1 MLHRSSFTVAL
12 SLFAVSVLIHA
23 QSPSPQQPEYTFQ
36 VGTRIVLTDV
46 TVTDRNGKPV
56 HGLKASDF
64 QIFDNDKPQ
73 VVASF
78 EEHITKPVPPMEQTS
93 TAPGVYSNGFLQ
105 HLPPAL
111 NIIVIDNTNLN
122 LPDQM
127 YLYYELNGFIK
138 NLPAGQPLAIYWQY
152 GESNLLLQSFTTD
165 RDLLSAAV
173 RKAIPRFPPPD
184 RGSYA
189 DSGYTTLQTIEND
202 LERAR
207 YPGRKN
213 ILWFSGGSSLFLHSD
228 PLDPQLAPPRISPDP
243 ALLRDIY
250 DELEANRIAIYPVDA
265 RGLQSASVD
274 AHGDLQSD
282 SPFPSQADL
291 VIGGQ
296 QGLMQD
302 IANATGGTAFY
313 NNNALDKIAAHW
325 LNNGGSFY
333 TLTYS
338 PKDFRFDNKWHT
350 VKVKLSAEFSGGYT
364 LSYRRGYFAD
374 AATAAR
380 QKERKPRTL
389 LRSNGDTVTAP
400 DQRSIPIIF
409 QVHVAPASQ
418 DAASSTGAA
427 PSTNVQS
434 PQKGT
439 TPYSIHYSLPAADF
453 RIKTVH
459 GKPQVEIGVAVF
471 AFNDEGSAETRLANN
486 LTFAI
491 NEDNLRLHP
500 KALIPVDQQ
509 INLHKG
515 QKYLYLAIWDMTS
528 GRLGTLQIPFK
539 VTTEPKQP
547 KF

>member
-1 MLHRSSFTVAL
+1 MLHRS
-12 SLFAVSVLIHA
+12 LFAVTLALIAVSALVHA
-23 QSPSPQQPEYTFQ
+23 QSPSAQQPEYTFK

-46 TVTDRNGKPV
+46 TVTDRNGNPV
-56 HGLKASDF
+56 HGLRASDF
-64 QIFDNDKPQ
+64 HIFDNNKPQ
-73 VVASF
+73 VLASF
-78 EEHITKPVPPMEQTS
+78 EEHTTTPVAPMEQVSTS
-93 TAPGVYSNGFLQ
+93 PGVFSNEFLQ

-111 NIIVIDNTNLN
+111 NIIVIDITNLK

-127 YLYYELNGFIK
+127 YLYYELNQFIK
-138 NLPAGQPLAIYWQY
+138 NLPAGQPLAIYWQS
-152 GESNLLLQSFTTD
+152 GEHNLLLQSFTTD
-165 RDLLSAAV
+165 RNLLSAAV

-189 DSGYTTLQTIEND
+189 DSGYITLQTIGND
-202 LERAR
+202 LAQ

-228 PLDPQLAPPRISPDP
+228 PTDPQLAPPMIYPDP

-250 DELEANRIAIYPVDA
+250 DELEASRIAIYPIDA
-265 RGLQSASVD
+265 RGLQSANI
-274 AHGDLQSD
+274 G
-282 SPFPSQADL
+282 PYPSGAAF
-291 VIGGQ
+291 VIAAQ

-302 IANATGGTAFY
+302 IANATGGIAFY

-325 LNNGGSFY
+325 LKNAGSFY

-350 VKVKLSAEFSGGYT
+350 VKVKLSAELSGCT

-374 AATAAR
+374 ATTAAR
-380 QKERKPRTL
+380 QKEQKPRTL
-389 LRSNGDTVTAP
+389 LRSNGDTLTAP
-400 DQRSIPIIF
+400 DQRSIPILF

-418 DAASSTGAA
+418 QPASFTGTAATSNLKA
-427 PSTNVQS
+427 

-453 RIKTVH
+453 TLKTVQ
-459 GKPQVEIGVAVF
+459 GNPEVEIGVAVF
-471 AFNDEGSAETRLANN
+471 AFNDAGSAETRLADQ

-515 QKYLYLAIWDMTS
+515 QKYLYLAVWDMTS
-528 GRLGTLQIPFK
+528 GRLGTLQIPLK
-539 VTTEPKQP
+539 VAPESRQP
-547 KF
+547 KY

>member
-12 SLFAVSVLIHA
+12 SLFAVSALLHA
-23 QSPSPQQPEYTFQ
+23 QSPSPQQPEYTFH
-36 VGTRIVLTDV
+36 VGSRIVLTDV
-46 TVTDRNGKPV
+46 TVTDRNGNPV

-64 QIFDNDKPQ
+64 QIFDNNKPQ
-73 VVASF
+73 VIASF
-78 EEHITKPVPPMEQTS
+78 EEHITTPVPPMEQAS

-111 NIIVIDNTNLN
+111 NIIVIDITNLN

-127 YLYYELNGFIK
+127 YLYYELNQFIK

-152 GESNLLLQSFTTD
+152 GDANLLLQSFTTD

-173 RKAIPRFPPPD
+173 RKAIPRFPRPD
-184 RGSYA
+184 RNSAYA
-189 DSGYTTLQTIEND
+189 DSGYITLQTIEND
-202 LERAR
+202 LEKAQ

-228 PLDPQLAPPRISPDP
+228 PLDPQLAPPLVYPDP

-265 RGLQSASVD
+265 RGLQGRDVLSFGPTV
-274 AHGDLQSD
+274 
-282 SPFPSQADL
+282 F
-291 VIGGQ
+291 GGTERVVPAQ
-296 QGLMQD
+296 QGLMRE
-302 IANATGGTAFY
+302 IAESTGGTAFY
-313 NNNALDKIAAHW
+313 NDNALDKIAAHW
-325 LNNGGSFY
+325 LNNAGSFY

-350 VKVKLSAEFSGGYT
+350 VKIKLSAEFSGGYT

-374 AATAAR
+374 AASAAR

-453 RIKTVH
+453 TIKTVH

-471 AFNDEGSAETRLANN
+471 AFNDEGSAETRLADN

-528 GRLGTLQIPFK
+528 GRLGTLQIPLK